1 MSAVAR
7 RPEPVEYPELE
18 ITRMRRRH
26 LRKILSIESR
36 VYPRPWSA
44 SLFLSEMTQRNAR
57 SYIVARSGGEVVGY
71 AGMMFTGY
79 EAHVTNI
86 AVDPDFH
93 GRKVGT
99 RLLLTLITEAIARA
113 CERVS
118 LEVRVTNTIA
128 QTMYG
133 KFGFHVVGLRKG
145 YYIETH
151 EDALVMEVPD
161 AASTEYR
168 MRMRSIRAE
177 LDAVDGEGGS

>member
-7 RPEPVEYPELE
+7 RPEPVSLPDPE

-26 LRKILSIESR
+26 LRKILNIEGR

-44 SLFLSEMTQRNAR
+44 SLFLSEMTQRNSR
-57 SYIVARSGGEVVGY
+57 SYIVARNQGEVVGY
-71 AGMMFTGY
+71 AGMMFTGF

-93 GRKVGT
+93 GRRVGT

-113 CERVS
+113 CETIS
-118 LEVRVTNTIA
+118 LEVRVTNTVA

-161 AASTEYR
+161 AASTGYR
-168 MRMRSIRAE
+168 LRMQGIRGE
-177 LDAVDGEGGS
+177 LDALEGETT